1 MNEQKITVKQ
11 EKKTSFSTSEII
23 LYKMDIKYA
32 TPELMEFMINKIG
45 YRSEDQSEFGGDAYN
60 VDPVDLLDTEIN
72 DLENEDIMDT
82 MHNLY
87 GTSDKISIK
96 EIDQFIKD
104 KFDAKKYHLL
114 WVTSN
119 KQDATEYTDEE
130 DPKKAL
136 NHVDEWNFKGH
147 CVLPISDLG
156 CEGILVACTE

>member
-1 MNEQKITVKQ
+1 MNKQDITVKQ
-11 EKKTSFSTSEII
+11 DKKVSRALAEHVEYPMS
-23 LYKMDIKYA
+23 LKNA
-32 TPELMEFMINKIG
+32 TPELMKFMINKIG
-45 YRSEDQSEFGGDAYN
+45 YRCEDQSEFGGNAYN

-72 DLENEDIMDT
+72 DLGNEDIMDT

-104 KFDAKKYHLL
+104 KLDAKKYHLL